1 MKTSFKRKCVVILL
15 VGYSF
20 LLAYWMIWG
29 FGRITHSEY
38 MYNLTPFS
46 TIKHFI
52 QIDKFNIET
61 WIINL
66 IGNVGVFVPFGIL
79 IPLVFRTKLPRTLI
93 ISLLGLFILETMQ
106 LITMKGS
113 FDVDDF
119 ILNISGVIVGYVILI
134 ILKIWIK
141 LRSGDII

>member
-1 MKTSFKRKCVVILL
+1 MKISFRRKSVIILL
-15 VGYSF
+15 VGYSL

-29 FGRITHSEY
+29 FGRMPHSGY

-52 QIDKFNIET
+52 QIDKFNTET

-66 IGNVGVFVPFGIL
+66 IGNIGVFVPFGIL
-79 IPLVFRTKLPRTLI
+79 IPLVFRTRLLKTLI
-93 ISLLGLFILETMQ
+93 IALLGLFILETTQ
-106 LITMKGS
+106 LITTKGS
-113 FDVDDF
+113 FDVDGF

-134 ILKIWIK
+134 IFKMLIK
-141 LRSGDII
+141 SRSGDII

>member
-1 MKTSFKRKCVVILL
+1 MS
-15 VGYSF
+15 
-20 LLAYWMIWG
+20 
-29 FGRITHSEY
+29 HSGY

-52 QIDKFNIET
+52 QRDKFNTET

-66 IGNVGVFVPFGIL
+66 IGNIGVFVPFRIL
-79 IPLVFRTKLPRTLI
+79 IPLVFRTRLLKTLI
-93 ISLLGLFILETMQ
+93 IALLGLFILETTQ

-134 ILKIWIK
+134 IFKMLIK
-141 LRSGDII
+141 SRSGDII

>member
-1 MKTSFKRKCVVILL
+1 MS
-15 VGYSF
+15 
-20 LLAYWMIWG
+20 
-29 FGRITHSEY
+29 HSGY

-52 QIDKFNIET
+52 QIDKFNTET

-66 IGNVGVFVPFGIL
+66 IGNIGVFVPFRIL
-79 IPLVFRTKLPRTLI
+79 IPLVFRTRLLKTLI
-93 ISLLGLFILETMQ
+93 IALLGLFILETTQ

-134 ILKIWIK
+134 IFKMLIK
-141 LRSGDII
+141 SRSGDII

>member
-1 MKTSFKRKCVVILL
+1 MKISFRRKSVIILL
-15 VGYSF
+15 VGYSL

-29 FGRITHSEY
+29 FGRMSHSGY

-52 QIDKFNIET
+52 QIDKFNTET

-66 IGNVGVFVPFGIL
+66 IGNIGVFVPFRIL
-79 IPLVFRTKLPRTLI
+79 IPLVFRTRLLKTLI
-93 ISLLGLFILETMQ
+93 IALLGLFILETTQ

-134 ILKIWIK
+134 IFKMLIK
-141 LRSGDII
+141 SRSGDII